1 MKNRE
6 QIEIEIDSFLKIFQT
21 AALQIHDYKKRANNI
36 IELLED
42 YLCIFKE
49 AILNIERPPE
59 YTFPVNVDIRYDISK
74 MGDTP
79 LKNVELGIVQ
89 KVVQKM
95 F

>member
-6 QIEIEIDSFLKIFQT
+6 QIEIEIDSFLKTFKT

-49 AILNIERPPE
+49 AVLNIERPPE
-59 YTFPVNVDIRYDISK
+59 YTFPVSVDIRYDISK
-74 MGDTP
+74 MGDTL
-79 LKNVELGIVQ
+79 LKSVQ
-89 KVVQKM
+89 PKIL
-95 F
+95 